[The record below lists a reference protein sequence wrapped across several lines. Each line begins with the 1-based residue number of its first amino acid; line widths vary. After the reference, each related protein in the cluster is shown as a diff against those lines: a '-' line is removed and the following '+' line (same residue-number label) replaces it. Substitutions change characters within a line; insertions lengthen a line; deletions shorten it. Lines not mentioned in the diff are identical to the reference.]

1 MKQWRLSRK
10 LQKSQSLLINKIS
23 EVLSIRNGTKIDEID
38 SLGRMA
44 LAIQGLLGGDAG
56 LIVSS

>member
-23 EVLSIRNGTKIDEID
+23 EVLSIRNGTKIDEIH